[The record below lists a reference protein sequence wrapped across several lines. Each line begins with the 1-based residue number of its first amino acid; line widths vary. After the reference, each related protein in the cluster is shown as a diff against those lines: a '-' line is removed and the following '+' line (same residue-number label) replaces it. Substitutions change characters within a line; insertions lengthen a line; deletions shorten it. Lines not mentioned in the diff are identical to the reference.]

1 MNMVAMSSSH
11 LCFDGY
17 VQRLVEQHNDL
28 MWPFLGKDTAE
39 NTEENKKMKFKLF
52 VYMMEKCI
60 KRMPEGVHNI
70 VWLVDL
76 KDSSLSM
83 SLVKEMKD
91 T

>member
-1 MNMVAMSSSH
+1 MI
-11 LCFDGY
+11 Y
-17 VQRLVEQHNDL
+17 VL
-28 MWPFLGKDTAE
+28 FGKDTLE

-60 KRMPEGVHNI
+60 QRMPESVHNI

-76 KDSSLSM
+76 KDSSISLQ
-83 SLVKEMKD
+83 LVKDMKD